1 MAKIVLGN
9 RPKSFKRKVTVK
21 MLDGTTGVI
30 HVDFKYRTR
39 KEFGAFVDEFNKARA
54 ERRIIA
60 EREEFSNEQQFA
72 LGAEDDADYILAIV
86 DGWDL
91 DQELSRENVMQLLDE
106 LPGAGVEI
114 ISTYRLAVVD
124 GIVKN

>member
-21 MLDGTTGVI
+21 MLDDTTGVI
-30 HVDFKYRTR
+30 HVDFVYRTR
-39 KEFGAFVDEFNKARA
+39 KEFGAFMDKFNKART
-54 ERRIIA
+54 ERRIVA
-60 EREEFSNEQQFA
+60 DREEFSAERQFA
-72 LGAEDDADYILAIV
+72 LGAEDDADYIMEIV
-86 DGWDL
+86 GGWDL
-91 DQELSRENVMQLLDE
+91 DRELTRENVMQLLDE